1 MGELLFTFAAAIV
14 AGIIL
19 TTAMVFALD
28 AMMMKPRG
36 IMCQYF
42 YPDKIAE
49 ILCAFV
55 LFFGL
60 LQLPI
65 RYALYKIRTIDAMED
80 DLY

>member
-1 MGELLFTFAAAIV
+1 MGELLFTFIGAIL
-14 AGIIL
+14 AGTVI
-19 TTAMVFALD
+19 TTAMVFLLD
-28 AMMMKPRG
+28 ALMMSQKGM
-36 IMCQYF
+36 MCQYF
-42 YPDKIAE
+42 YPDKILE